1 MRNRFQ
7 AFAFKWVN
15 LHCYNADPTDITI
28 LAFEEGPNGLQVLP
42 DGCAEW
48 VDVAHVP
55 GALLVNLGDIM
66 RFWTNDTWRSTRHR
80 VVLQRRGGDDDDDDD
95 GGGGGGGG
103 GGGVVDDDDG
113 GDRLSLVFFHMVG
126 LAVQVANIQVESS

>member
-80 VVLQRRGGDDDDDDD
+80 VVLQRRGGDDDD
-95 GGGGGGGG
+95 
-103 GGGVVDDDDG
+103 G